1 MSGRELQINLGGDDM
16 SGNGLEKQTS
26 SCSFNLVLSHSFDLL
41 HVVHTARVCISKPR
55 DEVILM
61 QENPNW
67 PLLQLDLVAEFGPC
81 RRLILLCYTMCS
93 ARTSPV
99 FINI

>member
-1 MSGRELQINLGGDDM
+1 LFIQSG
-16 SGNGLEKQTS
+16 
-26 SCSFNLVLSHSFDLL
+26 LSHSFDLL
-41 HVVHTARVCISKPR
+41 YVVHTTSGGISKLR
-55 DEVILM
+55 DEVMLM

-81 RRLILLCYTMCS
+81 SRLILLCYTMFS

-99 FINI
+99 FINR